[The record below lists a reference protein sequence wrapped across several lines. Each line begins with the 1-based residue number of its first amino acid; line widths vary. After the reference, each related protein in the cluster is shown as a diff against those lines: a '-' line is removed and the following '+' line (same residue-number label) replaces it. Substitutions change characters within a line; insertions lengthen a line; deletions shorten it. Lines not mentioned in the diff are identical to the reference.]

1 MNSFLEFFF
10 YGVIIP
16 LNSYP
21 GVGVI
26 NTGVF
31 TPQRHDMELTNRLA

>member
-16 LNSYP
+16 PYSYP

-31 TPQRHDMELTNRLA
+31 TPQRHDMELTNCLA